1 VGLKNRLLIQCI
13 IDAKS
18 NDIKEYDRL
27 LQEPDSWVRVML
39 GSIAVV
45 MEKELKNLA
54 KRLNKKAN
62 HETRIST

>member
-1 VGLKNRLLIQCI
+1 MGLKNRLLIQCI

-18 NDIKEYDRL
+18 KDISLPEYDRL
-27 LQEPDSWVRVML
+27 LQAPDSWVRIML

-54 KRLNKKAN
+54 KRMNKKI
-62 HETRIST
+62 ESKP